1 MNSNTPVVQ
10 LDQISLRHG
19 ALEAL
24 RQVSLR
30 IDAGERVALLGPS
43 GAGKTSLLSIINTSV
58 APSSGTL
65 HIFGQQPVDL
75 TPHDRRTLRC
85 RIATVH
91 QGLHLPGSL
100 RVIHNVN
107 AGRLG
112 EWSTRRALWSL
123 ARPRETEHARAA
135 LDELGIVEMLWRRTD
150 TLSGGERQRVALARM
165 MVQGA
170 DLVLADE
177 PIANLDPARS
187 RDVVA
192 ALVAAAQPADGS
204 QRALVV
210 SLHAIDLATEFFD
223 RVIGLKGGRIAFDL
237 PAKGVTDEIAD
248 DLYDFE
254 RER

>member
-1 MNSNTPVVQ
+1 VISITPVVE

-19 ALEAL
+19 AMDAL
-24 RQVSLR
+24 CDVSLR
-30 IDAGERVALLGPS
+30 IDAGERVALVGSS

-58 APSSGTL
+58 VSSAGTIHL
-65 HIFGQQPVDL
+65 FGQQPLDL
-75 TPHDRRTLRC
+75 TPHDRRALRR

-112 EWSTRRALWSL
+112 EWSTPRALWSL
-123 ARPRETEHARAA
+123 VRPRGTESARAA
-135 LDELGIVEMLWRRTD
+135 LDQLGIADMLWRRTD

-165 MVQGA
+165 MVQSA

-177 PIANLDPARS
+177 PIASLDPARA

-192 ALVAAAQPADGS
+192 ALVAAAQPSDGS
-204 QRALVV
+204 LRAVVV

-223 RVIGLKGGRIAFDL
+223 RVIGLRSGRVVFDL
-237 PAKGVTDEIAD
+237 PATDVTDEIAD
-248 DLYDFE
+248 DLYDLD
-254 RER
+254 RQR